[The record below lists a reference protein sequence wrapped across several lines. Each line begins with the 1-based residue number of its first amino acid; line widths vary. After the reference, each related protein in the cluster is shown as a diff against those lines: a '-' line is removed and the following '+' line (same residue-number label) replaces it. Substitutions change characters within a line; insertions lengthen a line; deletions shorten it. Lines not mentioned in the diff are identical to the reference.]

1 MIATPSE
8 NLKTTTTPGAYD
20 GHTSLFL
27 PTMATVVDIK
37 PETEREKIFTIRL
50 PEGRNLGHTPGQF
63 IMLSIPGIGE
73 APFGVMTSPSRTGET
88 FKLCIRNTG
97 GDLTSLIHQLKPGDE
112 VGIRGPF
119 GRGFPIEQYVGK
131 DVLIA
136 PGGLSLA
143 APALSLID
151 QILDNRTQ
159 FGRLI
164 ILYGARNPSE
174 LLLLDRLA
182 EWEKRD
188 DVELMITVD
197 RPDENWKGR
206 VGVITTLFEH
216 VQINPFKTVA
226 ITIGPPIM
234 YRFVTVE
241 LLGKGLTPEQIWM
254 SFERRMKCAV
264 GKCGHCQVNHRYA
277 CQDGPTWTYAE
288 ALAFE
293 EAL

>member
-1 MIATPSE
+1 MLANPVP
-8 NLKTTTTPGAYD
+8 NLTTTTTPKAYN

-27 PTMATVVDIK
+27 PTMATVVDVQR
-37 PETEREKIFTIRL
+37 ETQREKIFTLRL
-50 PEGRNLGHTPGQF
+50 PDGQNINHNPGQF
-63 IMLSIPGIGE
+63 VMLSIPGVGE
-73 APFGVMTSPSRTGET
+73 APFGIMTSPSRTGET

-97 GDLTSLIHQLKPGDE
+97 DLTSLIHQLQPDDQ

-119 GRGFPIEQYVGK
+119 GRGFPIETFVGK
-131 DVLIA
+131 DILVA
-136 PGGLSLA
+136 PGGLALA

-151 QILDNRTQ
+151 EILDNRTD

-174 LLLLDRLA
+174 LVLRDRLA

-188 DVELMITVD
+188 DVELMVTVD
-197 RPDENWKGR
+197 YPDDEWEGN

-216 VQINPFKTVA
+216 IQVNPYKTIAV
-226 ITIGPPIM
+226 TIGPPIM
-234 YRFVTVE
+234 YRFVTME
-241 LLGKGLTPEQIWM
+241 LLGKGLNPDQIWM
-254 SFERRMKCAV
+254 SFERRMKCGV

-277 CQDGPTWTYAE
+277 CQEGPSWTYAE